1 MKPTKSLEFVA
12 TSFIE
17 GDVRAMNNVRS
28 IIAEIQRGR
37 RCFIIKGA
45 AGTGKTTL
53 IRSLVPALRAQ
64 GLHPA
69 LMAPTGRAA
78 MVLGKRTGCES
89 RTIHSHIYNC
99 TDEPIKNEEGNA
111 LKFIFPLK
119 HGYGHDVEDTAFIV
133 DEASMVGLSKHDND
147 RELFQYG
154 SGSLLHDLIDYAGL
168 NVPNTTN
175 VLIFVGDPYQLPPVL
190 ENCSTPPAL
199 DESKIQELTG
209 HEPYIV
215 ELTEVYRQT
224 EGSGILTEATKLRK
238 CLKHKEF
245 NCCRFL
251 AHEDLTIEN
260 AENFLNSL
268 RPEIDLDDKI
278 VIAHTNNRVK
288 ELNDLV
294 RSRLHCSTPYPM
306 VGERLL
312 IIRNARSATRD
323 GKINQFYNGEFVKVE
338 RDYEVE
344 HHLDGFYTP
353 KDGHKSYH
361 FNFVWRKM
369 DISWIYDPEHGVCKN
384 VWVNISPIVTKEW
397 EEDEPYA
404 PIALYNGVKKANEDK
419 LRKEGRLTNAALKD
433 ALEYS
438 VLLNAPIVKFG
449 YAVTGHKSQ
458 GGEWKHAWVDYTFGP
473 AVHSE
478 FFFRWAYTATTRAKQ
493 HLHALYPPAID
504 AIAEVFS
511 LPTATAHQVNTTQS
525 GSDVVV
531 GAASVT
537 TIAAILE
544 SKGMAV
550 AEMRAMSSRYRV
562 FIKEAVTMQP
572 NGYVDVIYRGN
583 NQISSIEVRL
593 GSGTEVQTELRS
605 RLIGQP
611 VDVAL
616 GLSSG
621 TESITARQGEV
632 LTESMSRI
640 VERVSSA
647 AQRAGISLTR
657 AQALTQ
663 YHLRTSLSSS
673 RGSGTL
679 DFYFDGKG
687 RLTSLGECTIPS
699 ADYNAISEAF
709 ARGAI

>member
-1 MKPTKSLEFVA
+1 
-12 TSFIE
+12 
-17 GDVRAMNNVRS
+17 MNNVQS
-28 IIAEIQRGR
+28 IIAEIQHGR

-64 GLHPA
+64 GFHPA

-154 SGSLLHDLIDYAGL
+154 SGSLLQDLIDYVGV
-168 NVPNTTN
+168 NVPNTSN
-175 VLIFVGDPYQLPPVL
+175 VMFFVGDPYQLPPVL

-199 DESKIQELTG
+199 DENKIQGLTG
-209 HEPYIV
+209 REPYIV

-224 EGSGILTEATKLRK
+224 EGSGILAEATKLRN
-238 CLKHKEF
+238 CLKQREF
-245 NCCRFL
+245 NYCRFI
-251 AHEDLTIEN
+251 AHDDLTIEDV
-260 AENFLNSL
+260 EHFLDSL

-294 RSRLHCSTPYPM
+294 RSRLHYSTPYPM

-312 IIRNARSATRD
+312 VIRNARSATRD
-323 GKINQFYNGEFVKVE
+323 GTINQFYNGEFVKVE
-338 RDYEVE
+338 RDYEME
-344 HHLDGFYTP
+344 HHLDGFYMP
-353 KDGHKSYH
+353 KDGHKRYH

-369 DISWIYDPEHGVCKN
+369 DISWIYAPEHGVCRS
-384 VWVNISPIVTKEW
+384 VWVNISPIVTKEC

-404 PIALYNGVKKANEDK
+404 PIALYNGVKKAIEDK
-419 LRKEGRLTNAALKD
+419 LQKEGRLTKAVLKD
-433 ALEYS
+433 ALEHS
-438 VLLNAPIVKFG
+438 VLLKAPVVKFG

-458 GGEWKHAWVDYTFGP
+458 GGEWKHAWVDYTFGST
-473 AVHSE
+473 VHSE

-511 LPTATAHQVNTTQS
+511 LPTATAHQVNTTPS

-550 AEMRAMSSRYRV
+550 TEMRAMSSRYRV
-562 FIKEAVTMQP
+562 FVKEAVTMQP

-621 TESITARQGEV
+621 TESITARQGEG
-632 LTESMSRI
+632 LSESMSRI
-640 VERVSSA
+640 VERVSST
-647 AQRAGISLTR
+647 AQSAGIRLTR

-679 DFYFDGKG
+679 DFYFDRKG

-709 ARGAI
+709 AKGAI

>member
-1 MKPTKSLEFVA
+1 
-12 TSFIE
+12 
-17 GDVRAMNNVRS
+17 MNNVQN
-28 IIAEIQRGR
+28 IIAEIQHGR

-89 RTIHSHIYNC
+89 RTIHSHIYNFA
-99 TDEPIKNEEGNA
+99 DEPIKNEEGNA

-154 SGSLLHDLIDYAGL
+154 SGSLLHDLIDYVGL

-175 VLIFVGDPYQLPPVL
+175 ILIFVGDPYQLPPVL
-190 ENCSTPPAL
+190 ENCTTPPAL
-199 DESKIQELTG
+199 DENKIQELTG

-215 ELTEVYRQT
+215 ELTEVYRQA
-224 EGSGILTEATKLRK
+224 EGSGILAEATKLRD
-238 CLKHKEF
+238 CLKQREF
-245 NCCRFL
+245 NYCRFI
-251 AHEDLTIEN
+251 AHDDLTIEN
-260 AENFLNSL
+260 AEHFLDSL
-268 RPEIDLDDKI
+268 RPEIDLDNKI

-294 RSRLHCSTPYPM
+294 RSRLHYSARYPM

-312 IIRNARSATRD
+312 VIRNARSVTRD

-369 DISWIYDPEHGVCKN
+369 DISWIYAPEHGVCRS

-404 PIALYNGVKKANEDK
+404 PIALYNGVKKAIEDK
-419 LRKEGRLTNAALKD
+419 LRKEGLLTNAALKD

-449 YAVTGHKSQ
+449 YAVTGHKAQ

-504 AIAEVFS
+504 AVAAVFS
-511 LPTATAHQVNTTQS
+511 SPTATARQVNTTPC
-525 GSDVVV
+525 GSDVVE
-531 GAASVT
+531 GSASVT

-550 AEMRAMSSRYRV
+550 AEIRVLSSRYRV
-562 FIKEAVTMQP
+562 FVKEAVTMQP
-572 NGYVDVIYRGN
+572 NGYVDLIYRGN
-583 NQISSIEVRL
+583 NQISSIEARL
-593 GSGTEVQTELRS
+593 ESGTEIQTELRS

-632 LTESMSRI
+632 LSESMSRI

-647 AQRAGISLTR
+647 AQSAGIRLTR

-679 DFYFDGKG
+679 DFYFDRNG

-709 ARGAI
+709 PRGAI

>member
-1 MKPTKSLEFVA
+1 
-12 TSFIE
+12 
-17 GDVRAMNNVRS
+17 MNITQS
-28 IIAEIQRGR
+28 IIAEIQQGR

-53 IRSLVPALRAQ
+53 IRSLIPALRAQ

-69 LMAPTGRAA
+69 LVAPTGRAA
-78 MVLGKRTGCES
+78 MVLGRRTGCES

-99 TDEPIKNEEGNA
+99 TGEPIENEEGDA
-111 LKFIFPLK
+111 FKFVFPLK

-154 SGSLLHDLIDYAGL
+154 SGSLLRDLIDHVGL
-168 NVPNTTN
+168 NVPNTSN
-175 VLIFVGDPYQLPPVL
+175 VLFFVGDPYQLPPVM

-199 DESKIQELTG
+199 DENKIQDLTG

-224 EGSGILTEATKLRK
+224 EGSGILAEATKLRD
-238 CLKHKEF
+238 CLKQREF

-251 AHEDLTIEN
+251 AHDDLTIEN
-260 AENFLNSL
+260 AEHFLDL
-268 RPEIDLDDKI
+268 LCPEHDLDDKI
-278 VIAHTNNRVK
+278 VIAHTNMRVK
-288 ELNDLV
+288 ELNNLV
-294 RSRLHCSTPYPM
+294 RSRLHHLKPYPM

-323 GKINQFYNGEFVKVE
+323 GTINQFYNGEFVKVE
-338 RDYEVE
+338 RDYEME

-353 KDGHKSYH
+353 KDGHKRYH

-369 DISWIYDPEHGVCKN
+369 DISWIYDPEHGVCRS

-404 PIALYNGVKKANEDK
+404 PIALYNGVKKAIEDK
-419 LRKEGRLTNAALKD
+419 LRKEDRLTQAALKD
-433 ALEYS
+433 ALEQS
-438 VLLNAPIVKFG
+438 VLLKAPVVKFG

-458 GGEWKHAWVDYTFGP
+458 GGEWKYAWVDYTFGP

-511 LPTATAHQVNTTQS
+511 SPTATVHQVNTTPS
-525 GSDVVV
+525 DRDVVD
-531 GAASVT
+531 GSASVT
-537 TIAAILE
+537 TIAAILG
-544 SKGMAV
+544 SSGMAV
-550 AEMRAMSSRYRV
+550 AEMKAMSSRYRV
-562 FIKEAVTMQP
+562 FVKEAVTMQP

-583 NQISSIEVRL
+583 NQISSIEARL
-593 GSGTEVQTELRS
+593 GTGIEIQTELRR

-616 GLSSG
+616 GFSSG
-621 TESITARQGEV
+621 TESITTRQGEG
-632 LTESMSRI
+632 LSESMSRI
-640 VERVSSA
+640 VERVSFA
-647 AQRAGISLTR
+647 AQSAGIRLTR

-663 YHLRTSLSSS
+663 FHLRTSLSSS
-673 RGSGTL
+673 HGSGTL
-679 DFYFDGKG
+679 DFYFDRRG

>member
-1 MKPTKSLEFVA
+1 MK
-12 TSFIE
+12 
-17 GDVRAMNNVRS
+17 
-28 IIAEIQRGR
+28 IIRNILDEIQHGR

-45 AGTGKTTL
+45 AGTGKTTI
-53 IRSLVPALRAQ
+53 IRSLIPALRAQ
-64 GLHPA
+64 GLQPA

-78 MVLGKRTGCES
+78 MILGKRTGCES

-99 TDEPIKNEEGNA
+99 TDEPIKNEDGDA

-147 RELFQYG
+147 RELFQFG
-154 SGSLLHDLIDYAGL
+154 SGSLLRDLIEYVGL
-168 NVPNTTN
+168 NVPNTSN
-175 VLIFVGDPYQLPPVL
+175 VLFFVGDPYQLPPVM
-190 ENCSTPPAL
+190 ENCSPPPAL
-199 DESKIQELTG
+199 DEGKIHELTE

-224 EGSGILTEATKLRK
+224 DGSGILAEATKLRN
-238 CLKHKEF
+238 CLKQRDF
-245 NCCRFL
+245 NCCRFV
-251 AHEDLTIEN
+251 AHDDLTIEN
-260 AENFLNSL
+260 AEHFLDSL

-278 VIAHTNNRVK
+278 VIAHTNMRVK
-288 ELNDLV
+288 ELNNLV
-294 RSRLHCSTPYPM
+294 RSRLHYSTPYPT

-312 IIRNARSATRD
+312 IIRNARRETPD
-323 GKINQFYNGEFVKVE
+323 GAINQFYNGEFVKVE
-338 RDYEVE
+338 RDYGKEY
-344 HHLDGFYTP
+344 HLEGFYTP
-353 KDGHKSYH
+353 KDGHKRYH

-369 DISWIYDPEHGVCKN
+369 DISWIYNQEQGVCSG
-384 VWVNISPIVTKEW
+384 VWVNVSPIVTKEW

-404 PIALYNGVKKANEDK
+404 PIALYNGIKRFIEDK
-419 LRKEGRLTNAALKD
+419 LRKEGRHSPENVKELLR
-433 ALEYS
+433 LS
-438 VLLNAPIVKFG
+438 VLLHSPIVKFG

-458 GGEWKHAWVDYTFGP
+458 GGEWKHVWVDYTFSP
-473 AVHSE
+473 DVHSE

-504 AIAEVFS
+504 ALAEAFRVQTDPS
-511 LPTATAHQVNTTQS
+511 NQVDATPN
-525 GSDVVV
+525 GSVEVD
-531 GAASVT
+531 GSASAT
-537 TIAAILE
+537 TIAPILE
-544 SKGMAV
+544 EKGMAV

-562 FIKEAVTMQP
+562 FVKEAATMQP

-583 NQISSIEVRL
+583 NQISSIEARL
-593 GSGTEVQTELRS
+593 GGDTEIQMELRR

-616 GLSSG
+616 GLSNG
-621 TESITARQGEV
+621 EESTTAKQGEI
-632 LTESMSRI
+632 LSESMSQI

-647 AQRAGISLTR
+647 AQSAGIRLTR

-663 YHLRTSLSSS
+663 YHMRTSLSSS

-687 RLTSLGECTIPS
+687 RLTSLGKSTIPS
-699 ADYNAISEAF
+699 ADYNAISK
-709 ARGAI
+709 AIAGEPT

>member
-1 MKPTKSLEFVA
+1 MDN
-12 TSFIE
+12 IQ
-17 GDVRAMNNVRS
+17 N
-28 IIAEIQRGR
+28 IIAEIQHGR

-53 IRSLVPALRAQ
+53 IRSLVLALRSL
-64 GLHPA
+64 GFEPA

-78 MVLGKRTGCES
+78 KVLGKRTGCES
-89 RTIHSHIYNC
+89 RTIHSYIYNC
-99 TDEPIKNEEGNA
+99 KDEPIKNEEGDA

-119 HGYGHDVEDTAFIV
+119 HGYGHDIEDTAFIV

-154 SGSLLHDLIDYAGL
+154 SGSLLKDLIDYAGL

-199 DESKIQELTG
+199 DENKIQELTG

-215 ELTEVYRQT
+215 ELTEVYRQS
-224 EGSGILTEATKLRK
+224 EGSGILEEATKLRN
-238 CLKHKEF
+238 CLKQREF
-245 NCCRFL
+245 NYCRFF
-251 AHEDLTIEN
+251 AHDDLTIEN
-260 AENFLNSL
+260 AEYFLDSL

-294 RSRLHCSTPYPM
+294 RSRLHCSEPYPM
-306 VGERLL
+306 DGERLL
-312 IIRNARSATRD
+312 IIRNARNATHD
-323 GKINQFYNGEFVKVE
+323 GKINQFYNGEFIKVE
-338 RDYEVE
+338 HDYELE

-353 KDGHKSYH
+353 KDGHKRYH

-369 DISWIYDPEHGVCKN
+369 DISWIYDPEHGVCRS

-397 EEDEPYA
+397 EEDEQYA
-404 PIALYNGVKKANEDK
+404 PIALYNGVKRAIEDK
-419 LRKEGRLTNAALKD
+419 LRKEGRLTKAALKD
-433 ALEYS
+433 ALEHS
-438 VLLNAPIVKFG
+438 VLLKAPVVKFG

-458 GGEWKHAWVDYTFGP
+458 GGEWKHAWVDYTFGS

-504 AIAEVFS
+504 AVAAVFS
-511 LPTATAHQVNTTQS
+511 SPTATARQVNITPS
-525 GSDVVV
+525 GSDVVE
-531 GAASVT
+531 GSASVT

-562 FIKEAVTMQP
+562 FVKDAETMHP

-583 NQISSIEVRL
+583 NQISSIEARL
-593 GSGTEVQTELRS
+593 GSGTEIQTELWS

-632 LTESMSRI
+632 LSESMSRI
-640 VERVSSA
+640 VERVSST
-647 AQRAGISLTR
+647 AQSAGIRLIR

-673 RGSGTL
+673 RGSGIL

-687 RLTSLGECTIPS
+687 RLTSIGECTIPS

-709 ARGAI
+709 AKGAI

>member
-1 MKPTKSLEFVA
+1 
-12 TSFIE
+12 
-17 GDVRAMNNVRS
+17 MNNVQN
-28 IIAEIQRGR
+28 IIVEIQHGR

-260 AENFLNSL
+260 AEHFLDSL
-268 RPEIDLDDKI
+268 HPEHDLDDKI
-278 VIAHTNNRVK
+278 VIAYTNKRIK

-294 RSRLHCSTPYPM
+294 RSRLHCSKPYPM
-306 VGERLL
+306 DGERLL

-338 RDYEVE
+338 RDYKVE

-369 DISWIYDPEHGVCKN
+369 DISWIYDPEHGVCRN

-438 VLLNAPIVKFG
+438 VLLNAPVVKFG

-504 AIAEVFS
+504 KLADAFRSPKTTE
-511 LPTATAHQVNTTQS
+511 HQVNATQS
-525 GSDVVV
+525 GSVVV
-531 GAASVT
+531 NVSASVT

-544 SKGMAV
+544 SKGMTV
-550 AEMRAMSSRYRV
+550 AEKRAMSSRYRIFV
-562 FIKEAVTMQP
+562 KEAVTMLP

-583 NQISSIEVRL
+583 NQISSIEARL
-593 GSGTEVQTELRS
+593 ESGTEIQTELRS

-621 TESITARQGEV
+621 TEPVIAMPGES
-632 LTESMSRI
+632 LSESMRRF
-640 VERVSSA
+640 VVRVSSME
-647 AQRAGISLTR
+647 QIAGIRLTR

-663 YHLRTSLSSS
+663 YHLRTWLSSP
-673 RGSGTL
+673 RGNGTL

-687 RLTSLGECTIPS
+687 LLTSLGECTIPS
-699 ADYNAISEAF
+699 TDYNAISEAV